1 MTACAVRRSQRRHV
15 RCAGRSW
22 LGLASLGLLLFA
34 VATAGAETLDADA
47 AEALVRARFFE
58 GLPRDEAERIG
69 PEGAARLI
77 EMLADPAERRSH
89 SNIVLALGY
98 CAQPGA
104 FEAIGDWADAP
115 REGEID
121 RDTFRTWQVL
131 PFALGH
137 LARSDRR
144 ALERLEVRLA
154 APAPGWHFRH
164 HRGARLHRLAL
175 RSVLTSLAESGLP
188 EAGVLLDRAGRDLS
202 DPDLHAHLEEMRALH
217 AERRAQGRAR

>member
-1 MTACAVRRSQRRHV
+1 MRPHSRSRRRIR
-15 RCAGRSW
+15 
-22 LGLASLGLLLFA
+22 LGLASLCLLLIA
-34 VATAGAETLDADA
+34 VPTAGAETLDADA

-58 GLPRDEAERIG
+58 GLPREEAERIG

-104 FEAIGDWADAP
+104 FEAIRDWADAP

-144 ALERLEVRLA
+144 ALQRLEARLA
-154 APAPGWHFRH
+154 APAPVWHFRH
-164 HRGARLHRLAL
+164 HRGARLHRLAR

-188 EAGVLLDRAGRDLS
+188 EAGALLDRAGRDLS
-202 DPDLHAHLEEMRALH
+202 DPELRAHLEEMRALH
-217 AERRAQGRAR
+217 AERRARGGSR